1 MNVCKEFT
9 CVSSLLIVYIPGP
22 QGPIDP
28 RAPKASKTPKT
39 PKVPKAPKAP
49 KAPRW
54 GPALTEECEM
64 KNCAAGEYVAVTQ
77 ARRSNL

>member
-28 RAPKASKTPKT
+28 RAPKT
-39 PKVPKAPKAP
+39 PKAPRAP

-77 ARRSNL
+77 ARCSNL